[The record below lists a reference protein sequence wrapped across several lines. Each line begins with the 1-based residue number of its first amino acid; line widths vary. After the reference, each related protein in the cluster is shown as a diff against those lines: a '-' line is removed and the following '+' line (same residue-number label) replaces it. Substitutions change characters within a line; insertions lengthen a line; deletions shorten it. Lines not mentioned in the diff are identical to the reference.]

1 MSSKLRA
8 CRALGSEGAKS
19 VFQTRVTQVGVSQ
32 GHLAMSK
39 VLKVILDLEQ
49 AKAEKSESETRLN
62 QEGRGPSWRKKVCYS
77 QRVRKDA

>member
-1 MSSKLRA
+1 
-8 CRALGSEGAKS
+8 
-19 VFQTRVTQVGVSQ
+19 
-32 GHLAMSK
+32 MSK

-77 QRVRKDA
+77 QRVRKDS